1 MASFSVRF
9 LGCKVSQ
16 TDAQALRERL
26 VRDGHSEVE
35 GGGDVAVVNTCCV
48 TNEGLAKSRQ
58 AAARAARSHARVY
71 VTGCGARL
79 SGTAFAGLPANVT
92 VVPGQI
98 EQAVDTV
105 AGDVGAIG
113 CVQADA
119 RLDRVRA
126 FVKIQDGGWAA
137 DLHVRQ

>member
-58 AAARAARSHARVY
+58 ATARAARAHGRVY
-71 VTGCGARL
+71 VTGCAAVSSVPTAPAASDAPRKTESAKSARPL
-79 SGTAFAGLPANVT
+79 MNGEAN
-92 VVPGQI
+92 
-98 EQAVDTV
+98 
-105 AGDVGAIG
+105 
-113 CVQADA
+113 
-119 RLDRVRA
+119 
-126 FVKIQDGGWAA
+126 
-137 DLHVRQ
+137 